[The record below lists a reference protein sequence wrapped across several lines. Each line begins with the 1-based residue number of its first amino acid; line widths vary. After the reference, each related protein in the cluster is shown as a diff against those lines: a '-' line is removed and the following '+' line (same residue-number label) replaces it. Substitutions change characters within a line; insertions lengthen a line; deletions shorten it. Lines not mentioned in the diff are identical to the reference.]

1 MWKLWIAMLVAFTT
15 LGACAPMPAAP
26 ESAAVPRIE
35 GTPGKAVVYIIRT
48 RPDISDLTAP
58 LVLDDRMIGASY
70 SGTHFRLELDPGRH
84 RLSGY
89 ASDNGAIN
97 LDVQADRIYFVQ
109 HSVSG
114 SWRAVNPHSFF
125 RLIDESRARSAIAR
139 TSRAG

>member
-1 MWKLWIAMLVAFTT
+1 MLKLWIAVLVAFAT
-15 LGACAPMPAAP
+15 LGACAPMTPAT
-26 ESAAVPRIE
+26 ESSASPSIQ

-48 RPDISDLTAP
+48 RPDVSYLTAP

-70 SGTHFRLELDPGRH
+70 AGTHFRLELDPGRH

-97 LDVQADRIYFVQ
+97 LDVKADRIYFVQ
-109 HSVSG
+109 HTVSG

-125 RLIDESRARSAIAR
+125 RLIDESRARSAIAG

>member
-1 MWKLWIAMLVAFTT
+1 MLKWIAVLVVFAT
-15 LGACAPMPAAP
+15 LGACAPMPPATDS
-26 ESAAVPRIE
+26 SAGPSIQ

-48 RPDISDLTAP
+48 RPDVSYLTAP
-58 LVLDDRMIGASY
+58 LVLGDRMIGASY
-70 SGTHFRLELDPGRH
+70 AGTHFRLELDPGRH

-109 HSVSG
+109 HTVSG

-125 RLIDESRARSAIAR
+125 RLIDESTARSAIAG

>member
-1 MWKLWIAMLVAFTT
+1 MLKFCIAMLVAFTT
-15 LGACAPMPAAP
+15 LGACAPMPPAP
-26 ESAAVPRIE
+26 DSAAMPRIE
-35 GTPGKAVVYIIRT
+35 GTPGKAVLYIIRT
-48 RPDISDLTAP
+48 RPDISYLTAP

-70 SGTHFRLELDPGRH
+70 AGTHFRLELEPGRH

-97 LDVQADRIYFVQ
+97 LDLQADRIYFVE

-125 RLIDESRARSAIAR
+125 RLIDESRGRSAIAG